1 MSFVR
6 HPARGAPAI
15 ARNTKKTRPAGFEP
29 ATYGLGNRDSDS
41 VTAECTNVNDID
53 VTRLADELTDLIL
66 RHADLDRVIIA
77 WPALSADV
85 RERIGVLIGDS
96 KTSAD

>member
-1 MSFVR
+1 M
-6 HPARGAPAI
+6 
-15 ARNTKKTRPAGFEP
+15 
-29 ATYGLGNRDSDS
+29 
-41 VTAECTNVNDID
+41 
-53 VTRLADELTDLIL
+53 TRLADELTDLIL